1 VLDERRKF
9 EEVHFVA
16 FLYDFLDRG
25 FPSGDDLGFFLLL
38 HSVAEIDSEPVESGI
53 DGS

>member
-1 VLDERRKF
+1 
-9 EEVHFVA
+9 
-16 FLYDFLDRG
+16 
-25 FPSGDDLGFFLLL
+25 LGFFLLL